1 MKATDFWNLNDPSKH
16 ARLNLACCRRVFVQ
30 GQMSSRFV
38 IVPKITFEDPTQLP
52 LVNNDDVVQALAA
65 NTADDPLHETIL
77 PRTPWCRSDLLNAH
91 PLHSCREVLPID
103 TIAISNQITWS
114 AIIGKP
120 FNNLLCRPHSS
131 RVLGDI
137 EMQDATPVMRKNHED
152 IQDASLNCRD
162 REEIDRN
169 ELPDMIAQ
177 KCSPCLRWFLIP
189 TRHQT

>member
-1 MKATDFWNLNDPSKH
+1 MKATDFWNLNDTSKH
-16 ARLNLACCRRVFVQ
+16 ARLNLASCRRVFVQ
-30 GQMSSRFV
+30 G
-38 IVPKITFEDPTQLP
+38 L
-52 LVNNDDVVQALAA
+52 
-65 NTADDPLHETIL
+65 
-77 PRTPWCRSDLLNAH
+77 
-91 PLHSCREVLPID
+91 LPID

-137 EMQDATPVMRKNHED
+137 EMQDATSVMRKNHED

-169 ELPDMIAQ
+169 ELPDVIAQ
-177 KCSPCLRWFLIP
+177 ECSPCLRWFLIP